1 MRRFLCSSAMLMLV
15 ALSATHAS
23 ARRTVVDGSGSVSLG
38 GYCDLDRV
46 DCTAKPLGFNVT
58 LGGVTYNSFVV
69 YGDGAITLGDTA
81 VSTATFLNATA
92 LSDFGVPVISSGIDN
107 SLDEI
112 YSGGGALQQNGYI
125 LQNNSTHEIT
135 GIFEVYL
142 GSSEFK
148 KESEVDITPYAD
160 RLDVKLYSYVNG
172 DGAYIFGEPNLTPY
186 TTVDPQLAGYY
197 IPKVGDEERTIDA
210 ANGFVEYS
218 IPAVVTFGSSSAAP
232 EPSIWIML
240 SVGLGMLGFALRAR
254 RSSRLV
260 AAV

>member
-1 MRRFLCSSAMLMLV
+1 MRHFLCSSAVLMLI
-15 ALSATHAS
+15 ALSATHAD
-23 ARRTVVDGSGSVSLG
+23 ARRTVVDGSGSVHLT
-38 GYCDLDRV
+38 GYCDLDRL
-46 DCTAKPLGFNVT
+46 DCAAKPLGFNVT

-112 YSGGGALQQNGYI
+112 YSSGTALQQDGYI
-125 LQNNSTHEIT
+125 IQNNADHEIK

-148 KESEVDITPYAD
+148 EESEIDITAYAD
-160 RLDVKLYSYVNG
+160 RLDVKLYSFVNG
-172 DGAYIFGEPNLTPY
+172 DGAYIFSEPDPTPY

-197 IPKVGDEERTIDA
+197 IPKGGDEEQTIDA
-210 ANGFVEYS
+210 ANGFLEYS
-218 IPAVVTFGSSSAAP
+218 IPAVVTFGSNSAVP
-232 EPSIWIML
+232 EPSIWMML